1 MRTTLSLD
9 DDVARELERRQRK
22 ERRSMKEVVNE
33 ALRVGLAR
41 LAAPRPAR
49 NTFRT
54 QPLDVGL
61 CRFPNVDSIA
71 DTLAIAEG
79 DDFR

>member
-9 DDVARELERRQRK
+9 DDVARELERRRLR

-41 LAAPRPAR
+41 LVAPSKVGEA
-49 NTFRT
+49 FRT
-54 QPLDVGL
+54 KPLDVGRCVL
-61 CRFPNVDSIA
+61 PNVDSIA
-71 DTLAIAEG
+71 DTLVVAEG
-79 DDFR
+79 NKFR